1 MTPHFCLG
9 WRRYARDILLGHIVT
24 LEKGSQFYAGSM
36 SILLIRSRVT
46 PSTTKWRKPSTKT
59 LPGLQMMSS
68 IALPAR
74 RHVTVDEDNDEPEGR
89 DFQTGRH

>member
-24 LEKGSQFYAGSM
+24 LEKGSQFYVA
-36 SILLIRSRVT
+36 ILLIRSRVT
-46 PSTTKWRKPSTKT
+46 PSTTQWRKPSTKT

-89 DFQTGRH
+89 DYQTGRH